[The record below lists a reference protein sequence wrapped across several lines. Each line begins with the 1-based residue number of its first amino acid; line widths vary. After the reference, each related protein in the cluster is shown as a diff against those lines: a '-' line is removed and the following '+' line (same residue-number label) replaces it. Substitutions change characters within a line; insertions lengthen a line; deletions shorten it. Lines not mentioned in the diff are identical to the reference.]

1 MCLLWNLL
9 ASKLLFALYK
19 LYSWFAHLKELI
31 WLCEWPS
38 FGLGV
43 GIIWLQVQAQ
53 VCRLLSYKETVLL
66 LRRVFRQ
73 IASDPTTLAHDT
85 GNYWTFLSCWRDV
98 FWSAFSPCQA
108 LSGCVP
114 FGDFAT
120 GLNQGM
126 SARAT
131 WPLWLQNE
139 TSLNQQ
145 GALSRWG
152 GQFFWLKQF
161 ILHMYLITMLK
172 QINDLS
178 GSKHVQMSSAEIE
191 RTCPG
196 RPNSLLQ
203 QWPSS
208 NWRVGSLQTC
218 MSEENR

>member
-98 FWSAFSPCQA
+98 FDRHFHRVRPCRDVSRLVILQPVLIKA
-108 LSGCVP
+108 CQRERRDHFGCRMKRV
-114 FGDFAT
+114 
-120 GLNQGM
+120 LI
-126 SARAT
+126 
-131 WPLWLQNE
+131 
-139 TSLNQQ
+139 
-145 GALSRWG
+145 SRG
-152 GQFFWLKQF
+152 HFPGEAASFF
-161 ILHMYLITMLK
+161 
-172 QINDLS
+172 D
-178 GSKHVQMSSAEIE
+178 
-191 RTCPG
+191 
-196 RPNSLLQ
+196 
-203 QWPSS
+203 
-208 NWRVGSLQTC
+208 
-218 MSEENR
+218 